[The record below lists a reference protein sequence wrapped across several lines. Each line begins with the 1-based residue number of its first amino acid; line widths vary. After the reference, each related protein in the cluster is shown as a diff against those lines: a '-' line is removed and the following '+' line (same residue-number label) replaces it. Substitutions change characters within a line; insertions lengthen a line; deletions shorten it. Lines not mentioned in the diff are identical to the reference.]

1 MIIWSRW
8 GILVFVLLGFGV
20 GTGALLHL
28 VVNPGVDDGPGFGL
42 FMGVGLVMAG
52 IYTYVLNRFAVAPHL
67 DKPRQH
73 FVLQQLTQPVTHP
86 NGARQTHQQI
96 PVLHPETG
104 QPLFVRPR
112 SSFFFVPVAVW
123 PYVFA
128 AIGVLVTIGCTIA
141 LLAAS

>member
-8 GILVFVLLGFGV
+8 GILVLVMLGLGV
-20 GTGALLHL
+20 GTGALLNL
-28 VVNPGVDDGPGFGL
+28 ALNPGVTSGPGYGL
-42 FMGVGLVMAG
+42 FVGVGLVMAG
-52 IYTYVLNRFAVAPHL
+52 IYTYVLNHFVIARHL

-73 FVLQQLTQPVTHP
+73 FVLQPLPQPYVHP
-86 NGARQTHQQI
+86 NGVKQTHQQVA
-96 PVLHPETG
+96 VLHPETG

-128 AIGVLVTIGCTIA
+128 AIGVAVTIGCAIA
-141 LLAAS
+141 TLAG